1 MLYNMI
7 MQGQVF
13 KSFIFIFS
21 GVILFEALFAIGLV
35 VGRSGSG
42 SDFLFSNVLNDS
54 SPDIIFSIQS
64 PSQNYYD
71 SAYDRGH
78 ADAIE
83 GISSI
88 ISAHHLVV
96 ADKIAELF
104 SMASSDKIDTVII
117 LSPNHFDTGRSAIQT
132 TLGFWETYYG
142 IVEADASVIEDLTD
156 ELEVLILEDQTFENE
171 HGVSTLVP
179 FVARSFPN
187 AKIVPIAIHESLS
200 NKGRQ
205 ELANAIVKHAPDALV
220 VASMDMSHNLPSLV
234 SDFHDEITL
243 LTFEQGMADSIDPEI
258 DANAVLDVLFE
269 INNLRADQSWNLTYH
284 DSSLGSGLTS
294 DWLENTSHILG
305 YFDSGDPESDAFVSL
320 HFVGDIMLDRAV
332 RSKID
337 EYGQEYPWEQ
347 MSRFLDGVNLTIG
360 NLEGT
365 VNEQASTYTVN
376 PPFRFVFSPESVVK
390 MNEYIDI
397 VSLANNH
404 ASDVGSAGVQET
416 KDRLDEMEIPWFGS
430 YGTPVPSLE
439 MEINGM
445 EFTFIGYHQFASDI
459 DEAVDLIEDADV
471 RNRFVIVYPH
481 WGNEYQVAPSS
492 TQRSL
497 AQTMI
502 DAGADLIIGS
512 HPHVAQGV
520 EIIDDVPVVYSLGNF
535 IFDQVDPAT
544 FPALTAG
551 VIINQD
557 TIEIHLLPVW
567 TQNSQ
572 PTPMSD
578 QEAVNLLA
586 DLSVYSSESIMT
598 EVQNGVI
605 TVEKRR

>member
-1 MLYNMI
+1 ME
-7 MQGQVF
+7 
-13 KSFIFIFS
+13 KSYINRVAVVV
-21 GVILFEALFAIGLV
+21 VILVVIEALFAIGLV
-35 VGRSGSG
+35 VGRSGG
-42 SDFLFSNVLNDS
+42 EPDFLFLDVFKRS
-54 SPDIIFSIQS
+54 SFAVIFSIQS

-71 SAYDRGH
+71 SAYERGE
-78 ADAIE
+78 ADAVD

-104 SMASSDKIDTVII
+104 SMASSNKVDTVII
-117 LSPNHFDTGRSAIQT
+117 LSPNHFDAGRSAIQT
-132 TLGFWETYYG
+132 TLGSWETYYG
-142 IVEADASVIEDLTD
+142 IVEADASVIDDLTD
-156 ELEVLILEDQTFENE
+156 ELDGLTLEDQTFENE
-171 HGVSTLVP
+171 HGVSTLLP

-187 AKIVPIAIHESLS
+187 AKIVPIVIHESLS
-200 NKGRQ
+200 DEERQ
-205 ELANAIVKHAPDALV
+205 ALANSIVKYAPNALV
-220 VASMDMSHNLPSLV
+220 VASMDMSHNLPELV

-243 LTFEQGMADSIDPEI
+243 LILEQGRAENIDPEI

-269 INNLRADQSWNLTYH
+269 INTLREDQAWNLTYH
-284 DSSLGSGLTS
+284 DSSLGSGLTAN
-294 DWLENTSHILG
+294 WLENTSHILG
-305 YFDSGDPESDAFVSL
+305 YFASGESESDQFASL

-337 EYGQEYPWEQ
+337 EYGQDYPWKQ

-376 PPFRFVFSPESVVK
+376 PPFRFVFSPESVAK

-404 ASDVGSAGVQET
+404 ASDVGTSGVQET
-416 KDRLDEMEIPWFGS
+416 KDRLDEMGIPWFGS
-430 YGTPVPSLE
+430 YSTPVPSLE
-439 MEINGM
+439 TNINGM
-445 EFTFIGYHQFASDI
+445 ELTFIGYHQFASDI
-459 DEAVDLIEDADV
+459 DEVVELIEEGYSKG
-471 RNRFVIVYPH
+471 RFVIVYPH
-481 WGNEYQVAPSS
+481 WGNEYQVTPST

-512 HPHVAQGV
+512 HPHVAQGIEV
-520 EIIDDVPVVYSLGNF
+520 IDGVPVVYSLGNF
-535 IFDQVDPAT
+535 IFDQIDPAT

-551 VIINQD
+551 VIIDQD
-557 TIEIHLLPVW
+557 SIEIHLLPVW
-567 TQNSQ
+567 TQASQ

-578 QEAVNLLA
+578 QESIDLLL
-586 DLSVYSSESIMT
+586 DLAVYSSESIMT

-605 TVEKRR
+605 TVEKKGE